1 MFEISD
7 VLLNIIFA
15 CTNYMKLDLV
25 PFFCPQ
31 VPTCK
36 ESQENN
42 GQFFNS
48 KKVSEL

>member
-15 CTNYMKLDLV
+15 QTNYMELDFV

-31 VPTCK
+31 VPICK
-36 ESQENN
+36 DSQENK
-42 GQFFNS
+42 F
-48 KKVSEL
+48 